1 MAKRTSTRKLDLLEA
16 VGIVT
21 VVGSVSFT
29 AILFYMSF
37 YM

>member
-1 MAKRTSTRKLDLLEA
+1 MAKSSSTRKLDLLEVVA
-16 VGIVT
+16 IVT
-21 VVGSVSFT
+21 VIGSVSFT